1 MWYNVSVIV
10 SDVSSWYTLGYQNYT
25 GWTQYLDWPSLNDRL
40 VGSTGS
46 EAAFQIGAISNEIL
60 LSFHAT
66 RDLLGEGSFYVELT
80 PLVSNQ
86 LDELTIESLGVP
98 PGAIDWVLLGG
109 GIGVVAVV
117 VVGGLLIAKKKGK
130 GPYSP

>member
-1 MWYNVSVIV
+1 M
-10 SDVSSWYTLGYQNYT
+10 
-25 GWTQYLDWPSLNDRL
+25 
-40 VGSTGS
+40 
-46 EAAFQIGAISNEIL
+46 GAISNEIF

-66 RDLLGEGSFYVELT
+66 RVLAGAGSFYVEIT

-86 LDELTIESLGVP
+86 LQELTIESLGIP
-98 PGAIDWVLLGG
+98 PGAIDWVLVGG

-117 VVGGLLIAKKKGK
+117 VVGALVIAKKKGK